1 MGAKVD
7 EAACHM
13 DCPTSSHLG
22 ASSND
27 VVSLENF
34 PDELWKHIF
43 KLGTLSKFPL
53 KELLTLRTVCHDW
66 NKIICSFSKVNTEN
80 VKNLSRLPSIFA
92 LRSLSLDTTS
102 TLPDD
107 FLAFTAL
114 QTLKVVDDTDPEE
127 LSKNLALGH
136 KIKEDPESYLRDY
149 LKRKA
154 YTRVNYPAI
163 KNYIKK
169 TIYRRKVLLKKIKM
183 KNYTYV

>member
-1 MGAKVD
+1 MLPKTKHFD
-7 EAACHM
+7 EYFKILKIYNGPDH
-13 DCPTSSHLG
+13 DLHNIGLPQF
-22 ASSND
+22 D
-27 VVSLENF
+27 VVKRLDFNKEF
-34 PDELWKHIF
+34 
-43 KLGTLSKFPL
+43 GTEIDKDKFLMSVTP
-53 KELLTLRTVCHDW
+53 
-66 NKIICSFSKVNTEN
+66 
-80 VKNLSRLPSIFA
+80 
-92 LRSLSLDTTS
+92 
-102 TLPDD
+102 
-107 FLAFTAL
+107 
-114 QTLKVVDDTDPEE
+114 DTDPEE